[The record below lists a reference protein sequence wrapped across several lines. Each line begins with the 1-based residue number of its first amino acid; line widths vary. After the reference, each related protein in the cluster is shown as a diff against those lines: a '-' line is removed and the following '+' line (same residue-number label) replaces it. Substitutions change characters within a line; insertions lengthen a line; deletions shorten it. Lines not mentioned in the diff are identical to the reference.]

1 LLVKLLKILSRQ
13 DRWLAIWVL
22 FLAIVLSAAEVAG
35 IGSIVAYVRI
45 VADPSLISS
54 SQILSQARETLGSS
68 SDTDFLTYSGLGLIF
83 VIIFRNIV
91 GAASL
96 FFRTYFAQTMIH
108 RLSYRRMRHY
118 LEQRYEAF
126 LTLNTGELRKN
137 LLVEVAQLTSGYL
150 VAGIMVFS
158 NALTVIAIL
167 AFLLWQEPMVTGL
180 AVLSLGS
187 IYVCIYLL
195 IRYRSTWLGHQGRI
209 ATEQAFRTTD
219 EAFRGIKELKLQGG
233 ENYFSN
239 LFWMAAKRLSRIGI
253 GKVLIAQLP
262 RYLIETVV
270 FVGLLAVVLS
280 TLDSEGRSSDSI
292 AIIALFAMAGYRLIP
307 LLSQLFQSISQMR
320 TSYAVAK
327 SLVEEFSSAA
337 TAPVTTDQQPPPPLP
352 FFKEIT
358 LDQVS
363 YHYPSEDTDVIDNI
377 SLVVEKGS
385 SIAFVGATGAG
396 KSTLVETIMGLLVPT
411 NGKVLIDDVILTH
424 ENLRAWQQQVAY
436 VPQHVHYLDDSIT
449 QNIAF
454 AVSYDEIDTS
464 SVIEAAKKAHIHD
477 FIVGDLPDGYDTRL
491 GESGVRFSGGQ
502 LQRLAIARAL
512 YRRPQLL
519 VLDEATSSLD
529 NVTESIVTETI
540 RDLAGTI
547 TTVTIAHRLHT
558 VQFSDAIHIIEG
570 GRIVATGSYEYLVS
584 NSESFKAMAGKLP

>member
-1 LLVKLLKILSRQ
+1 
-13 DRWLAIWVL
+13 
-22 FLAIVLSAAEVAG
+22 
-35 IGSIVAYVRI
+35 
-45 VADPSLISS
+45 PSLISS

-239 LFWMAAKRLSRIGI
+239 LF
-253 GKVLIAQLP
+253 
-262 RYLIETVV
+262 
-270 FVGLLAVVLS
+270 
-280 TLDSEGRSSDSI
+280 
-292 AIIALFAMAGYRLIP
+292 
-307 LLSQLFQSISQMR
+307 
-320 TSYAVAK
+320 
-327 SLVEEFSSAA
+327 
-337 TAPVTTDQQPPPPLP
+337 
-352 FFKEIT
+352 
-358 LDQVS
+358 
-363 YHYPSEDTDVIDNI
+363 
-377 SLVVEKGS
+377 
-385 SIAFVGATGAG
+385 
-396 KSTLVETIMGLLVPT
+396 
-411 NGKVLIDDVILTH
+411 
-424 ENLRAWQQQVAY
+424 
-436 VPQHVHYLDDSIT
+436 
-449 QNIAF
+449 
-454 AVSYDEIDTS
+454 
-464 SVIEAAKKAHIHD
+464 
-477 FIVGDLPDGYDTRL
+477 
-491 GESGVRFSGGQ
+491 
-502 LQRLAIARAL
+502 
-512 YRRPQLL
+512 
-519 VLDEATSSLD
+519 
-529 NVTESIVTETI
+529 
-540 RDLAGTI
+540 
-547 TTVTIAHRLHT
+547 
-558 VQFSDAIHIIEG
+558 
-570 GRIVATGSYEYLVS
+570 
-584 NSESFKAMAGKLP
+584 